1 MGFDWTK
8 ILAIAGGATA
18 ATALLWYLTRE
29 EQGQTSGSRGT
40 KSAKRPDDMGQK
52 DVIQILDEI
61 IASQEKMSTLMK
73 QMAQTILDEKL
84 VFRQVYERVL
94 LTQPKDPLDQ
104 RGLSMMDFDQLL
116 DTHQHDSEVKEKI
129 GLIMSA
135 GSAKATNVKP
145 APLTEIAMVHEYM
158 CTEIKK
164 LVTEFQGW
172 NDSRTVDRKV
182 LTIAAQALVASRVQ
196 KNYGYSSDQI
206 EACVVANSST
216 LGQDPQFTALN
227 VQMQQAMGMLMG

>member
-1 MGFDWTK
+1 MG
-8 ILAIAGGATA
+8 
-18 ATALLWYLTRE
+18 
-29 EQGQTSGSRGT
+29 
-40 KSAKRPDDMGQK
+40 GQK

-61 IASQEKMSTLMK
+61 IESQEKMSALMK
-73 QMAQTILDEKL
+73 KMVDIILEEKL
-84 VFRQVYERVL
+84 SFRAVYERVL
-94 LTQPKDPLDQ
+94 ELQPKDPLDQ

-116 DTHQHDSEVKEKI
+116 DTHQHDAQVKEKI

-135 GSAKATNVKP
+135 GSAKSSNVKP
-145 APLTEIAMVHEYM
+145 APLSDIAIVHEYM

-164 LVTEFQGW
+164 LVSEFQGW
-172 NDSRTVDRKV
+172 SDAATVDRKV

-196 KNYGYSSDQI
+196 KNYGYASEQI
-206 EACVVANSST
+206 EAGVVANSTT